1 MYQKILKVICLL
13 SLVLTIQPSFVFSQ
27 ETDYEIDTEHVR
39 PDSIYVEEEIID
51 AEVFIRVPESSV
63 QPRTRTEELN
73 FTLNYLRRV
82 LIESNKE
89 LY

>member
-1 MYQKILKVICLL
+1 MHKKIICFL
-13 SLVLTIQPSFVFSQ
+13 SFIAIFLFILPGYLYCLDSVLQ
-27 ETDYEIDTEHVR
+27 IDTER
-39 PDSIYVEEEIID
+39 LKPDSIYVEEEIID

-63 QPRTRTEELN
+63 QPRTRTEELD